1 MARPLPRK
9 AQSGPRSDSQSGQ
22 QPASPT
28 GTPVRAQGTRD
39 GSIVSAHG
47 RHYLVEFADGSRL
60 PCFPRG
66 KKSDCACGDRVRVE
80 QVADDQGVIV
90 EILARQSLLYRSD
103 LFKQKVIAANVT
115 QVALV
120 VACEP
125 PFSEAVLT
133 RCLVAAQS
141 QDLRVLIVLNKC
153 DLTDRLPAAD
163 ALLAP
168 LAALGYPILRLSA
181 RQDASPLRAALE
193 GECTVL
199 VGQSGMGKSTLING
213 LIPEARAATREIS
226 EALQSGKHTTTH
238 ATLYRLDDTSTLIDS
253 PGLQEFGL
261 AHLTR
266 HDIEHGFPEL
276 QPLLGQC
283 RFRDCQHDR
292 EPDCA
297 VRAAVAAGTLAR
309 ERHELFLTLA
319 AEATGTAPRGI

>member
-1 MARPLPRK
+1 MARQQPRK
-9 AQSGPRSDSQSGQ
+9 SPPGPQPRPQSS
-22 QPASPT
+22 
-28 GTPVRAQGTRD
+28 TPFGANAVRD
-39 GSIVSAHG
+39 GWIVSAHG
-47 RHYLVEFADGSRL
+47 RHYLVEFEDGSRL

-80 QVADDQGVIV
+80 QVAEDQGVIA
-90 EILARQSLLYRSD
+90 EILPRRSLLYRSD
-103 LFKQKVIAANVT
+103 LFKQKIIAANVT

-153 DLTDRLPAAD
+153 DLADRLPAAE

-181 RQDASPLRAALE
+181 KQDASPLRAALE
-193 GECTVL
+193 GQCTVL

-238 ATLYRLDDTSTLIDS
+238 ATLYRIDDTSTLIDS

-266 HDIEHGFPEL
+266 HDIEHGFPDL
-276 QPLLGQC
+276 KPYLGKC

-297 VRAAVAAGTLAR
+297 VRAAIAAGALSG
-309 ERHELFLTLA
+309 ERHALFLLLA
-319 AEATGTAPRGI
+319 SEATGTALRGA